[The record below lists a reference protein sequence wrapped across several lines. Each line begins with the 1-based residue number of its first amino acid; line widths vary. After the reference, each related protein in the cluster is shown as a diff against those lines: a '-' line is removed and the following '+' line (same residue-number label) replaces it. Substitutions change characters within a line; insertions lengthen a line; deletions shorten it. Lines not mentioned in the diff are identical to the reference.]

1 MPLNYGYATVDATG
15 FDFSSQSSQT
25 VSGLWK
31 QVDKAYKSGMPILL
45 YGWDYNDVLISPTW
59 VYVVPSSTS
68 YIINDDFTVTNQDV
82 VTAI

>member
-1 MPLNYGYATVDATG
+1 MPFNNGCATVDATG

-25 VSGLWK
+25 VAGLWE
-31 QVDKAYKSGMPILL
+31 QIDRAYKSGMPILL
-45 YGWDYNDVLISPTW
+45 HGWDYNDVPISPTW

-68 YIINDDFTVTNQDV
+68 YIINDDFTVTNKDV

>member
-1 MPLNYGYATVDATG
+1 MPLNYGCATVDATG

-25 VSGLWK
+25 VNGLWA
-31 QVDKAYKSGMPILL
+31 QIDRAYKSGMPILL
-45 YGWDYNDVLISPTW
+45 YGWDYNDVPISPTW

-68 YIINDDFTVTNQDV
+68 YIINDDFTVTNKDV